1 MNAVLNLL
9 LIFTGVVIIGT
20 VAIYAVESQ
29 TESEIN
35 TILDAVWWTVATIT
49 TVGYGDIVPLS
60 ELGRIIGIFYM
71 FFGVTF
77 IALSISIVGTRLY
90 KKKFEKEE
98 EMAFDQKKILGIIK
112 KLEDKQNEMSQ
123 SLKEIRD
130 SLKQNKEEFKKEI

>member
-1 MNAVLNLL
+1 MKTVLNLL

-130 SLKQNKEEFKKEI
+130 SLKQRRI

>member
-1 MNAVLNLL
+1 MQAVLNLL

-112 KLEDKQNEMSQ
+112 KLEDNQNEMSQ